1 MLKQLFS
8 PTKANLLGWAGAAAV
23 VGAYQYFT
31 TGPDA
36 VDDTLVFNEKI
47 IAASAA
53 ATQKRAAAVDKKK
66 P

>member
-36 VDDTLVFNEKI
+36 VDDTLAFNEKI
-47 IAASAA
+47 IAA
-53 ATQKRAAAVDKKK
+53 ATQKRADAVDKKK